1 MRCLAA
7 MPPPGP
13 AAPARLSLRPTAG
26 KRPPRPFK
34 NKLCSPLD
42 GLPSENKHSSSARLP
57 GTLAG
62 AHAHASGAP
71 LQPRLPRPATRPPPP
86 PALACRR
93 RGGHQIPLPTL
104 RRGDPHS
111 APVRSAAAG
120 APEENAAEQANGV
133 SGAGTS
139 PAGERA
145 GRGGRGGYK
154 PPLRLPTTSKIPWG
168 PKRQH
173 PPPPPTTQ
181 RRALQRGGGGGERT
195 PGERLRPRPARA
207 PAPWSSGAPCRP
219 PREAPP
225 RAQLPR
231 AAPARRPADPRA
243 ARTKRGEKSPQ
254 NEAADGGGNP
264 NSRILRYA
272 KRFGS

>member
-1 MRCLAA
+1 

-139 PAGERA
+139 PAG
-145 GRGGRGGYK
+145 GRGGGEGGVTNRLSVA
-154 PPLRLPTTSKIPWG
+154 PPP
-168 PKRQH
+168 PKFPGDQSGNT
-173 PPPPPTTQ
+173 PPPPPQ
-181 RRALQRGGGGGERT
+181 LPSAEPYSEVGGGGSEPQVSGCG
-195 PGERLRPRPARA
+195 PAPPARPRRGAAGPPAGPRGRRRPAR
-207 PAPWSSGAPCRP
+207 SSR
-219 PREAPP
+219 APP
-225 RAQLPR
+225 RGPPSGANKTR
-231 AAPARRPADPRA
+231 
-243 ARTKRGEKSPQ
+243 
-254 NEAADGGGNP
+254 
-264 NSRILRYA
+264 
-272 KRFGS
+272 

>member
-42 GLPSENKHSSSARLP
+42 GLPSEKKHSSSARLP

-139 PAGERA
+139 PAG
-145 GRGGRGGYK
+145 GRGGGEGGVTN
-154 PPLRLPTTSKIPWG
+154 RLSVA
-168 PKRQH
+168 
-173 PPPPPTTQ
+173 PPPPKFPGDQSGNTPPPSTQ
-181 RRALQRGGGGGERT
+181 RRALQRGGGG
-195 PGERLRPRPARA
+195 PNPR
-207 PAPWSSGAPCRP
+207 
-219 PREAPP
+219 
-225 RAQLPR
+225 
-231 AAPARRPADPRA
+231 
-243 ARTKRGEKSPQ
+243 
-254 NEAADGGGNP
+254 
-264 NSRILRYA
+264 
-272 KRFGS
+272 

>member
-139 PAGERA
+139 PAGGRA

-154 PPLRLPTTSKIPWG
+154 PPLRRPTTSKIPWG

-173 PPPPPTTQ
+173 PPPPPPTTQ
-181 RRALQRGGGGGERT
+181 RRALQRGGGGG
-195 PGERLRPRPARA
+195 GANPR
-207 PAPWSSGAPCRP
+207 
-219 PREAPP
+219 
-225 RAQLPR
+225 
-231 AAPARRPADPRA
+231 
-243 ARTKRGEKSPQ
+243 
-254 NEAADGGGNP
+254 
-264 NSRILRYA
+264 
-272 KRFGS
+272 